1 VQAIPVPPSIQA
13 LLSARV
19 DRLPEAERAVLE
31 LASVEGRSFSS
42 RAVAEL
48 SGDETRGDL
57 EALLGELVQKEL
69 VRPDAASLG
78 RYLFRHQLIRD
89 AAYESIPLPLRAD
102 LHERL
107 ARILAVTGP
116 GAGTAGE
123 LAAYHR
129 SRAETYRSML
139 GAI

>member
-1 VQAIPVPPSIQA
+1 MQAIPVPPSIQA
-13 LLSARV
+13 LVSARV

-42 RAVAEL
+42 VAVAEL
-48 SGDETRGDL
+48 AGDGTRGDL
-57 EALLGELVQKEL
+57 EALLAELVQKEL
-69 VRPDAASLG
+69 VRPDTAGVG
-78 RYLFRHQLIRD
+78 RYVFRHQLIRD
-89 AAYESIPLPLRAD
+89 AAYESIPLPVRAD

-116 GAGTAGE
+116 GSGTASE

-139 GAI
+139 GTI

>member
-1 VQAIPVPPSIQA
+1 M
-13 LLSARV
+13 
-19 DRLPEAERAVLE
+19 LE

-42 RAVAEL
+42 RALAAL
-48 SGDETRGDL
+48 SGDETRGHL
-57 EALLGELVQKEL
+57 EALLAELVQKEL
-69 VRPDAASLG
+69 VRPDAVG
-78 RYLFRHQLIRD
+78 VDHYLFRHQLIRD
-89 AAYESIPLPLRAD
+89 AAYESIPLPVRAE

-107 ARILAVTGP
+107 ARILAVTRP
-116 GAGTAGE
+116 GSGTASE